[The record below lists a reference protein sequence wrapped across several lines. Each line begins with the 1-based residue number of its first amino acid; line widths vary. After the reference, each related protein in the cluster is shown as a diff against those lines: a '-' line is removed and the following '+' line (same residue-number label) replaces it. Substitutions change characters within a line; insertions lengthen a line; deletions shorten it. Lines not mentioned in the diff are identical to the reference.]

1 MYETKLHAHKLL
13 YWRMHRNF
21 FNLYF
26 YSPQVVQADSRR
38 LCHGF
43 VTSQDSKIINFVHD
57 NVLMLFRWVYLG
69 RVAWCRCLMFVFPR
83 TAVQDRST
91 VRLDLA
97 SRIDKHI
104 VNMQ

>member
-1 MYETKLHAHKLL
+1 MYETKLDVHKWL

-43 VTSQDSKIINFVHD
+43 VTSQDSKIINFVND
-57 NVLMLFRWVYLG
+57 NVLMLFR
-69 RVAWCRCLMFVFPR
+69 
-83 TAVQDRST
+83 
-91 VRLDLA
+91 
-97 SRIDKHI
+97 
-104 VNMQ
+104 